1 MGYVSPQKVSSPLP
15 RKISPNFRRFGNFF
29 KSSLNFSF
37 AIYFQK
43 WPKEFVRR
51 SPLTREIPGSPLV
64 GTHPLRSSGSL
75 QEIVPF
81 LTLFLLSL
89 QRAHLPLGTVCGV
102 GGCGASSY
110 LRNTTDFKPSN
121 IVHGAESVAQDIS
134 QAKPLTNLKD
144 GWNQSLRKYV
154 LLLILQMIQSILAEF
169 LLSVVAK
176 KWMAFCKGDWRC
188 QRKCR
193 FYNSEELVGGD
204 RPFFLCRVPF

>member
-1 MGYVSPQKVSSPLP
+1 MAEGICSQIPLDKGDP
-15 RKISPNFRRFGNFF
+15 R
-29 KSSLNFSF
+29 
-37 AIYFQK
+37 
-43 WPKEFVRR
+43 
-51 SPLTREIPGSPLV
+51 IPPCRN
-64 GTHPLRSSGSL
+64 HPLRSSGSL

-154 LLLILQMIQSILAEF
+154 LLLILQMIQSI
-169 LLSVVAK
+169 
-176 KWMAFCKGDWRC
+176 W
-188 QRKCR
+188 Q
-193 FYNSEELVGGD
+193 N
-204 RPFFLCRVPF
+204 FF